1 MPVVPDVSAI
11 LGQAL
16 DDEDATFAES
26 VIAAIARDEAVVP
39 TLFWY
44 EIRNV
49 LVLAERRKRIAAART
64 TAFLSDLALLQ
75 FSVDDLPREA
85 SVLDLAR
92 RRSLTVYDAAYLE
105 LAQRTG
111 APLAT
116 LDHALRV
123 AAKKE
128 GIALFRASATRDHA
142 LDRHGSATGG
152 ESGVRGVAV

>member
-1 MPVVPDVSAI
+1 MAVVPDVSAI

-16 DDEDATFAES
+16 DDEDATFAEA
-26 VIAAIARDEAVVP
+26 VIAAIARDEAIVP

-49 LVLAERRKRIAAART
+49 LVMAERRKRIVSART
-64 TAFLSDLALLQ
+64 TAFLSDLALLP

-92 RRSLTVYDAAYLE
+92 RRSLRVYDATYLE
-105 LAQRTG
+105 LAQRIG

-116 LDHALRV
+116 LDQALIT

-128 GIALFRASATRDHA
+128 GIALFKRKANW
-142 LDRHGSATGG
+142 
-152 ESGVRGVAV
+152 

>member
-1 MPVVPDVSAI
+1 MAVVPDVSAI

-16 DDEDATFAES
+16 GDEDAAFAEA
-26 VIAAIARDEAVVP
+26 VIAAIARDEAIVP

-49 LVLAERRKRIAAART
+49 LVMAERRKRIAAAVT
-64 TAFLSDLALLQ
+64 TAFLSDLSLLP

-92 RRSLTVYDAAYLE
+92 RRSLTVYDATYLE
-105 LAQRTG
+105 LAQRIE

-116 LDHALRV
+116 LDHALMA

-128 GIALFRASATRDHA
+128 GIALFRPKATK
-142 LDRHGSATGG
+142 
-152 ESGVRGVAV
+152 

>member
-1 MPVVPDVSAI
+1 MAVVPDVSAI

-16 DDEDATFAES
+16 DDEDATFAEA
-26 VIAAIARDEAVVP
+26 VIAAIARDEAIVP

-49 LVLAERRKRIAAART
+49 LVMAERRKRIVPART
-64 TAFLSDLALLQ
+64 TAFLSDLALLP

-92 RRSLTVYDAAYLE
+92 RRSLTVYDATYLE
-105 LAQRTG
+105 LAQRIE

-116 LDHALRV
+116 LDQALIT

-128 GIALFRASATRDHA
+128 GIALFKPKASR
-142 LDRHGSATGG
+142 
-152 ESGVRGVAV
+152 

>member
-1 MPVVPDVSAI
+1 MAVVPDVSAI

-26 VIAAIARDEAVVP
+26 VIAAIARDEAIVP

-49 LVLAERRKRIAAART
+49 LVMAERRKRIAAART
-64 TAFLSDLALLQ
+64 TAFLSDLSLLP

-92 RRSLTVYDAAYLE
+92 RRSLTVYDATYLE
-105 LAQRTG
+105 LAQRTE

-116 LDHALRV
+116 LDQSLIT

-128 GIALFRASATRDHA
+128 GVALFKPKANR
-142 LDRHGSATGG
+142 
-152 ESGVRGVAV
+152 

>member
-1 MPVVPDVSAI
+1 MAVVPDVSAI

-16 DDEDATFAES
+16 DDEDAAFAES
-26 VIAAIARDEAVVP
+26 VIAAIARDEAIVP

-49 LVLAERRKRIAAART
+49 LVMAERRKRIAASRT
-64 TAFLSDLALLQ
+64 TAFLSDLALLP

-92 RRSLTVYDAAYLE
+92 RRSLSVYDAAYLE
-105 LAQRTG
+105 LAQRRE

-116 LDHALRV
+116 LDQALMA

-128 GIALFRASATRDHA
+128 RVALFKARK
-142 LDRHGSATGG
+142 
-152 ESGVRGVAV
+152 

>member
-26 VIAAIARDEAVVP
+26 VIAVIARDEAVVP

-49 LVLAERRKRIAAART
+49 LVMAERRKRIAASRT
-64 TAFLSDLALLQ
+64 TAFLSDLALLP
-75 FSVDDLPREA
+75 FSVDHLPRA
-85 SVLDLAR
+85 APVLYLAR
-92 RRSLTVYDAAYLE
+92 RRSLTVYDATYLE
-105 LAQRTG
+105 LAQRIG

-116 LDHALRV
+116 LDHALMA

-128 GIALFRASATRDHA
+128 GITLFKPKAPK
-142 LDRHGSATGG
+142 
-152 ESGVRGVAV
+152 

>member
-1 MPVVPDVSAI
+1 MPLVPDVSAI
-11 LGQAL
+11 LGLAL

-26 VIAAIARDEAVVP
+26 LIVAIARDEAVVP

-49 LVLAERRKRIAAART
+49 LVMAERRKRIAAART
-64 TAFLSDLALLQ
+64 TAFLSDLALLP

-85 SVLDLAR
+85 TVLDLAR
-92 RRSLTVYDAAYLE
+92 RRSLTVYDATYLE
-105 LAQRTG
+105 LAQRVG

-116 LDHALRV
+116 LDHALMA

-128 GIALFRASATRDHA
+128 GIALFKPKT
-142 LDRHGSATGG
+142 TK
-152 ESGVRGVAV
+152 

>member
-1 MPVVPDVSAI
+1 MAVVPDVSAI

-26 VIAAIARDEAVVP
+26 VIAAIARDEAIVP

-49 LVLAERRKRIAAART
+49 LVMAERRKRIAAART
-64 TAFLSDLALLQ
+64 TAFLSDLSLLP

-92 RRSLTVYDAAYLE
+92 RRSLTVYDATYLE

-116 LDHALRV
+116 LDQLLIT

-128 GIALFRASATRDHA
+128 GVALFKPKANR
-142 LDRHGSATGG
+142 
-152 ESGVRGVAV
+152 

>member
-1 MPVVPDVSAI
+1 MAVVPDVSAI

-26 VIAAIARDEAVVP
+26 VIAAIARDEAIVP

-49 LVLAERRKRIAAART
+49 LVMAERRKRIASART
-64 TAFLSDLALLQ
+64 TAFLSDLALLP
-75 FSVDDLPREA
+75 FSVDNLPREA

-92 RRSLTVYDAAYLE
+92 RRSLTVYHATYLE
-105 LAQRTG
+105 LAQRIE

-116 LDHALRV
+116 LDQALIT

-128 GIALFRASATRDHA
+128 GIALFKPNVNR
-142 LDRHGSATGG
+142 
-152 ESGVRGVAV
+152 

>member
-39 TLFWY
+39 ALFWH

-49 LVLAERRKRIAAART
+49 LVMAERRKRITTART
-64 TAFLSDLALLQ
+64 TAFLSDLALLPW
-75 FSVDDLPREA
+75 SVDDLPREA
-85 SVLDLAR
+85 TVLDLAR
-92 RRSLTVYDAAYLE
+92 RRSLTVYDATYLE
-105 LAQRTG
+105 LAQRLG

-116 LDHALRV
+116 LDHALMA

-128 GIALFRASATRDHA
+128 GIALFKSRATK
-142 LDRHGSATGG
+142 
-152 ESGVRGVAV
+152 